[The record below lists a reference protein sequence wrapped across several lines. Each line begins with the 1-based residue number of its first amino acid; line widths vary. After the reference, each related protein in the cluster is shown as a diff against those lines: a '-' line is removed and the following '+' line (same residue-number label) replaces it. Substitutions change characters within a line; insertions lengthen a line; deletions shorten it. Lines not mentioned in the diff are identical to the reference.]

1 MSRYPLALLFACA
14 AAVMAQP
21 VSIPATD
28 PPAVQPAS
36 AQPRM
41 VSPGTADLLRAALP
55 KSAFVKPPEKKP
67 DPNPP
72 TLSETD
78 KPPEEVL
85 RLQKFVVREAQPPI
99 FTERD
104 LNTPQGLKAIAM
116 RRYFPE
122 MDRALNRF
130 MLPLFAPIST
140 KGTSNEVRA
149 MTMYE
154 DEERLKNMSEIT
166 DRTNMAMKS
175 NAAAGAKMKNVERD
189 TFMRWSDIGWQGG
202 RGK

>member
-1 MSRYPLALLFACA
+1 MSRCPLALLFAYA
-14 AAVMAQP
+14 TVAMAQTA
-21 VSIPATD
+21 SIPVKD
-28 PPAVQPAS
+28 MPAIQPAL
-36 AQPRM
+36 AQPRV

-67 DPNPP
+67 VPNPP
-72 TLSETD
+72 PLGETE

-85 RLQKFVVREAQPPI
+85 QLKKFVVREARPPI

-104 LNTPQGLKAIAM
+104 LNTPQGLQAIAM

-154 DEERLKNMSEIT
+154 DEERLKNMSEVS
-166 DRTNMAMKS
+166 DRTNMVKNS
-175 NAAAGAKMKNVERD
+175 LPAAGAKLKNVERD
-189 TFMRWSDIGWQGG
+189 TFMRWSDIGWHGG
-202 RGK
+202 GK